1 MMVRVK
7 SFLAKRLPFIGET
20 AATMANRWW
29 QPRLTGHAGDRVSG
43 TTDCVA
49 HAGLLCMIRTL
60 RKLPIGMLCALS
72 VSWNTTA
79 NAEASSAYRKSAPMS
94 EVVQLPQFCW
104 SRYVKHLQTP
114 EYRMPGGCGPSMNHY
129 CDDLLE
135 WVRTR
140 KSVKQG
146 GSHAMPRLKAA
157 HKRAAANLD
166 MIKRYPKCPVRQ
178 QAEATLSEIEA
189 MIMARGGQGKAAER

>member
-7 SFLAKRLPFIGET
+7 SFLTKRLSFKGEAAART
-20 AATMANRWW
+20 ANGWW
-29 QPRLTGHAGDRVSG
+29 QPGLTGHAAGRLPGMTDRIG
-43 TTDCVA
+43 C
-49 HAGLLCMIRTL
+49 GGPLRMIRMLHT
-60 RKLPIGMLCALS
+60 LPIGMLCALI

-79 NAEASSAYRKSAPMS
+79 NAEASSAYRKSAPMR

-114 EYRMPGGCGPSMNHY
+114 EYRVPAGCGPFMNHY

-140 KSVKQG
+140 QLVKQG
-146 GSHAMPRLKAA
+146 GPQAMPRLKAA
-157 HKRAAANLD
+157 HKRASANLD

-178 QAEATLSEIEA
+178 QAEGTLLEVEA
-189 MIMARGGQGKAAER
+189 MIMARGGQGKASER